1 MWQAVWLLSSVE
13 CLWSGYDELYVGS
26 ILTAGG
32 LFSLALAFPDL
43 GKGSLMARIGERD
56 SANIYL
62 WHMLLRNFAALAF
75 LMAGVYETM
84 ACQLLM
90 PFLVGAASTA
100 LAELMYRRK
109 KKGV

>member
-1 MWQAVWLLSSVE
+1 
-13 CLWSGYDELYVGS
+13 
-26 ILTAGG
+26 
-32 LFSLALAFPDL
+32 
-43 GKGSLMARIGERD
+43 
-56 SANIYL
+56 
-62 WHMLLRNFAALAF
+62 MLLRNFAALAF

>member
-1 MWQAVWLLSSVE
+1 MIAPIAERKKTKKLSVIF
-13 CLWSGYDELYVGS
+13 CNRIFAFDVPRL
-26 ILTAGG
+26 IRTAIS
-32 LFSLALAFPDL
+32 FAL
-43 GKGSLMARIGERD
+43 ARIGERD
-56 SANIYL
+56 SAQIYL